1 MKRTKEKFVDKTYK
15 LTRAAAPL
23 SFILPTRHTKRFP
36 LLYFDEE
43 TGVNRELRYAR
54 NQKSIFADEQDGNV
68 LLEPV
73 IFEDG
78 FLMVRKNNQMLQQ
91 FLDHHPLKGKK
102 FEEINHEKDAEEDLE
117 YLNIEAEAL
126 IEAKGLEITE
136 AEKIIKIVYGK
147 DTSKMTSA
155 EIKRDILVYAKQD
168 PLEFL
173 ELLDDPMLDIQGLVQ
188 SFFDQRL
195 LVTKAKG
202 GVYFNTKNNKK
213 RMIVVPPGADKLLI
227 VGNYLQSDE
236 GIEALKML
244 ESLGENNEE

>member
-15 LTRAAAPL
+15 LTRSAAPL

-43 TGVNRELRYAR
+43 TGINRELRYAR

-68 LLEPV
+68 ILEPV
-73 IFEDG
+73 VFEDG
-78 FLMVRKNNQMLQQ
+78 FLMVRKNNQMLQK
-91 FLDHHPLKGKK
+91 FLDHHPLKGLK
-102 FEEINHEKDAEEDLE
+102 FIEIDNEKDAEEHLE
-117 YLNIEAEAL
+117 MMNLEADAL
-126 IEAKGLEITE
+126 IEAKDLDITE

-155 EIKRDILVYAKQD
+155 EIKRDILVYAKND
-168 PLEFL
+168 PVEFL
-173 ELLDDPMLDIQGLVQ
+173 ELLDDPMLDIQGVVQ
-188 SFFDQRL
+188 SFFDQKL
-195 LVTKAKG
+195 LVTKTKG
-202 GVYFNTKNNKK
+202 GVYFNTKSNKK
-213 RMIVVPPGADKLLI
+213 RMLVVPPGADRLLI

-244 ESLGENNEE
+244 ESLLENDEE

>member
-43 TGVNRELRYAR
+43 TGINRELRYAR
-54 NQKSIFADEQDGNV
+54 NQKSIFAEEQDGNV
-68 LLEPV
+68 ILEPV
-73 IFEDG
+73 VFEDG
-78 FLMVRKNNQMLQQ
+78 FLMVRKNNQMLQK
-91 FLDHHPLKGKK
+91 FLDHHPLNGLK
-102 FEEINHEKDAEEDLE
+102 FIEIDNEKDAEEDLE
-117 YLNIEAEAL
+117 TMNIEADAL
-126 IEAKGLEITE
+126 IEAKGLDITE

-155 EIKRDILVYAKQD
+155 EIKRDILVYAKND
-168 PLEFL
+168 PVQFL
-173 ELLDDPMLDIQGLVQ
+173 ELLDDPMLDIQGVVQ
-188 SFFDQRL
+188 SFFDQKL

-202 GVYFNTKNNKK
+202 GVYFNTKSNKK
-213 RMIVVPPGADKLLI
+213 RMLVVPPGADRLLI

-244 ESLGENNEE
+244 ESLLENDEE

>member
-1 MKRTKEKFVDKTYK
+1 MKKTKEKFVAKTYK

-36 LLYFDEE
+36 LLYFDEK
-43 TGVNRELRYAR
+43 TGINRELRYAR

-68 LLEPV
+68 ILEPV
-73 IFEDG
+73 VFEDG
-78 FLMVRKNNQMLQQ
+78 FLMVRKNNQMLQK
-91 FLDHHPLKGKK
+91 FLDHHPLNGLK
-102 FEEINHEKDAEEDLE
+102 FIEIDNEKDAEEDLE
-117 YLNIEAEAL
+117 MMNIEADAL
-126 IEAKGLEITE
+126 IEAKGLDITE

-155 EIKRDILVYAKQD
+155 EIKRDILVYAKND
-168 PLEFL
+168 PVEFL
-173 ELLDDPMLDIQGLVQ
+173 ELLDDPMLDIQGVVQ
-188 SFFDQRL
+188 SFFDQKL

-202 GVYFNTKNNKK
+202 GVYFNTKSNKK
-213 RMIVVPPGADKLLI
+213 RMLVVPPGADRLLI

-244 ESLGENNEE
+244 ESFLENDEE

>member
-15 LTRAAAPL
+15 LKRSAAPL

-43 TGVNRELRYAR
+43 TGINRELRYAR

-68 LLEPV
+68 ILEPV
-73 IFEDG
+73 VFEDG
-78 FLMVRKNNQMLQQ
+78 FLMVRKNNQMLQK
-91 FLDHHPLKGKK
+91 FLDHHPLNGLK
-102 FEEINHEKDAEEDLE
+102 FIEIDNEKDAEEDLE
-117 YLNIEAEAL
+117 TMNIEADAL
-126 IEAKGLEITE
+126 IEAKGLDITE

-155 EIKRDILVYAKQD
+155 EIKRDILVYAKND
-168 PLEFL
+168 PVQFL
-173 ELLDDPMLDIQGLVQ
+173 ELLDDPMLDIQGVVQ
-188 SFFDQRL
+188 SFFDQKL

-202 GVYFNTKNNKK
+202 GVYFNTKSNKK
-213 RMIVVPPGADKLLI
+213 RMLVVPPGADRLLI

-244 ESLGENNEE
+244 ESLLENDEE

>member
-43 TGVNRELRYAR
+43 TGINRELRYAR

-78 FLMVRKNNQMLQQ
+78 FLMVRKNNQMLQK
-91 FLDHHPLKGKK
+91 FLDHHPLKGLK
-102 FEEINHEKDAEEDLE
+102 FIEVDKEKDAEEELE
-117 YLNIEAEAL
+117 IMNLEAEAL
-126 IEAKGLEITE
+126 LEAKTLDINK
-136 AEKIIKIVYGK
+136 AESLVKVIYGK

-155 EIKRDILVYAKQD
+155 EVRRDLLVYARQE
-168 PLEFL
+168 PAEFL
-173 ELLDDPMLDIQGLVQ
+173 DLLEDNMVDIQGLVQ
-188 SFFDQRL
+188 TFFDLGFL
-195 LVTKAKG
+195 LEKKKG
-202 GVYFNTKNNKK
+202 AIHFNTTNNKK
-213 RMIVVPPGADKLLI
+213 RMVVVPNGEDKLFI
-227 VGNYLQSDE
+227 VASYLQSDE

-244 ESLGENNEE
+244 ESLLENDEE